1 METKLKLIKSA
12 PFCGYT
18 VSMRTGD
25 VSPRLSLVI
34 VPQRRWAIEKKLT
47 SAVRRLLYGTKSSY
61 FIVVHGCHLAKSQT
75 DEMQSIKPSMHF
87 FCFVWHVWNEMKN
100 PVFLSLFSFDSLFRF

>member
-18 VSMRTGD
+18 ASLRTGD

-34 VPQRRWAIEKKLT
+34 VPQRGWARRNWRLPF
-47 SAVRRLLYGTKSSY
+47 RRLLYGTKSSY

-75 DEMQSIKPSMHF
+75 DEMQSIKPSMNF
-87 FCFVWHVWNEMKN
+87 FCFVWHVRNDMKN
-100 PVFLSLFSFDSLFRF
+100 PVFISLFSFDSLFRF